1 MPEFAHRAVLRVTG
15 EGVAEATDVLAVE
28 EPLEIR
34 WAGDPLA
41 VTMRTP
47 GRDHDLVL
55 GFLLSEGV
63 IASSADVGTV
73 AHCGRPGDQGFGN
86 VVDVTPGPGVV
97 VDVEARFTK
106 RGTVMSAACGVCGR
120 ASIDDLL
127 ARVMPVTTSLTV
139 GVATVRAVVA
149 ALGESQTTFART
161 GGLHG
166 AAAFTAGGE
175 LLATAEDIGRH
186 NAVDKVCGALLRE
199 GKRADMLVVSS
210 RLGFEIAQKAA
221 VSRIPFVVSVSAA
234 STLAADLG
242 HRLGLTMAGFVRGNS
257 MNLYAHGHRIT
268 GLSRT

>member
-1 MPEFAHRAVLRVTG
+1 MAESADRAVLRV
-15 EGVAEATDVLAVE
+15 EGDRYTEIADVLAVE

-41 VTMRTP
+41 VIMRTP
-47 GRDHDLVL
+47 GRDHDLAL

-63 IASSADVGTV
+63 IASAAEVGTV
-73 AHCGRPGDQGFGN
+73 AHCGRAGEEGFGN
-86 VVDVTPGPGVV
+86 VMDVTPGPGVA

-120 ASIDDLL
+120 ATIEDLL
-127 ARVMPVTTSLTV
+127 ARVTPVTTALTV
-139 GVATVRAVVA
+139 DVATLRAAVA
-149 ALGESQTTFART
+149 ALAETQRAFART
-161 GGLHG
+161 GGIHG
-166 AAAFTAGGE
+166 AAAFAADGT
-175 LLATAEDIGRH
+175 LLASGEDIGRH

-242 HRLGLTMAGFVRGNS
+242 TRLGLTMAGFMRGNR
-257 MNLYAHGHRIT
+257 MNVYAHGERIT
-268 GLSRT
+268 GLSRA